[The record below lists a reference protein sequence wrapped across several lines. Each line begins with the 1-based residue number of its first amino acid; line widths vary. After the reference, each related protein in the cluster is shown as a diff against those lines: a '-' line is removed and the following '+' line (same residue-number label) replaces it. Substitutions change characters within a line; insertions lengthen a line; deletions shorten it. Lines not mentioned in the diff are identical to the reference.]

1 MAARFRDKLMTVPEA
16 KILVVDDEPAMLL
29 TLRAILQEDGYTVD
43 TAPTGEAA
51 IEAIRGCK
59 YDLVLTDLKLPGV
72 DGLGVLAEVQK
83 SSPSTVTI
91 MMTGY
96 GSVNSAIEA
105 VHLGAYEYLLKP
117 TEVPDLKQAVRRS
130 LERKRLSEI
139 DTLYRVSTAVT
150 GRLDRDEVAREIE
163 EAARRVLGI
172 ASARI
177 VSYRSNGIVEPLV
190 ESTYIFGTPEI
201 KQRLE
206 TGSAIVGDSMG
217 ESLGAWAVSQ
227 GVKSWAAVPGINQGK
242 LVCVLVAHNNGEPYG
257 FHASAIRFLQSLAVQ
272 CALVL
277 SNAALFAQL
286 QQNNLELEAANRKL
300 RELDRLKSQFLGI
313 ATHELR
319 TPLTIMMGYSSML
332 AEAWEKRAT
341 PDEKELL
348 QEQIAG
354 CQRLIR
360 LVNSMLDMNQI
371 EAGKLTMRFAETDL
385 NAIVR
390 NVVNL
395 FQPEA
400 AKKSIH
406 LSLEVPAHM
415 PRLLLD
421 GDRIEQVVI
430 NLVGNALK
438 FTAERGGI
446 HVSVRYSGD
455 AGTVQLSV
463 QDTGIGIA
471 PADQDAIFDEF
482 AQVGKHAAHR
492 EREGSGLGL
501 AIAKRIVEGH
511 SGHIAVQS
519 VPGEGSTF
527 TFTLPA
533 RFSRVS
539 ISAISA

>member
-1 MAARFRDKLMTVPEA
+1 MTVPEA

-29 TLRAILQEDGYTVD
+29 TLQAILREDGYTVD

-51 IEAIRGCK
+51 IEAIRGCR

-117 TEVPDLKQAVRRS
+117 TEVPELKQAVRRS

-139 DTLYRVSTAVT
+139 DTLYRVSTAIT
-150 GRLDRDEVAREIE
+150 GRLDRDGVAKEIE
-163 EAARRVLGI
+163 NAARSVLGI
-172 ASARI
+172 AWAKI
-177 VSYRSNGIVEPLV
+177 ISYRSNGIVDPLL

-201 KQRLE
+201 KNKLESGAVITGNSAGDLLAPWAATQR
-206 TGSAIVGDSMG
+206 
-217 ESLGAWAVSQ
+217 
-227 GVKSWAAVPGINQGK
+227 VKSWIAVPGISQGK
-242 LVCVLVAHNNGEPYG
+242 LVCVLVAHNNGDSYE
-257 FHASAIRFLQSLAVQ
+257 FHASAIRFLSSLAGQ

-277 SNAALFAQL
+277 SNAALFSQL

-300 RELDRLKSQFLGI
+300 RELDRLKSQFLSI

-371 EAGKLTMRFAETDL
+371 EAGKMTMEFRDTDL
-385 NAIVR
+385 NSVVR

-400 AKKSIH
+400 AKKSVH
-406 LSLEVPAHM
+406 LNLEVPAHM
-415 PRLLLD
+415 PKLLLD
-421 GDRIEQVVI
+421 GDRIEQVMI
-430 NLVGNALK
+430 NLIGNAMK
-438 FTAERGGI
+438 FTAEGGGI
-446 HVSVRYSGD
+446 HVSVRYSAD
-455 AGTVQLSV
+455 AGTIQVSV
-463 QDTGIGIA
+463 QDTGIGID

-482 AQVGKHAAHR
+482 AQVGKHAAER
-492 EREGSGLGL
+492 QREGSGLGL
-501 AIAKRIVEGH
+501 AISKRIVEAH
-511 SGHIAVQS
+511 SGHIAVES
-519 VPGEGSTF
+519 APGEGSTF

-533 RFSRVS
+533 RFPRAS
-539 ISAISA
+539 ISAVPA